1 MALVPMK
8 LTRQRKAIL
17 DALRAS
23 RSHPTAEEVLQRVR
37 AELPST
43 SLASVYRNLRVLR
56 EAGLVREIVTGGQR
70 RYDAVLTDHAHFI
83 CEACHRVY
91 DLAGGTCWQM
101 LRLPDG
107 FSVSGVHLELRG
119 RCAACG

>member
-1 MALVPMK
+1 MR
-8 LTRQRKAIL
+8 LTRQRTAIL
-17 DALRAS
+17 EALRAT

-37 AELPST
+37 EVLPST

-70 RYDAVLTDHAHFI
+70 RYDAVLTEHAHFI
-83 CEACHRVY
+83 CESCHRVY
-91 DLAGGTCWQM
+91 DVAPGAWQEFV
-101 LRLPDG
+101 REHLPG
-107 FSVSGVHLELRG
+107 FSVLGVHLELRG

>member
-1 MALVPMK
+1 MR

-37 AELPST
+37 AVLPST

-83 CEACHRVY
+83 CEVCHRVY
-91 DLAGGTCWQM
+91 DLTEGASWQM